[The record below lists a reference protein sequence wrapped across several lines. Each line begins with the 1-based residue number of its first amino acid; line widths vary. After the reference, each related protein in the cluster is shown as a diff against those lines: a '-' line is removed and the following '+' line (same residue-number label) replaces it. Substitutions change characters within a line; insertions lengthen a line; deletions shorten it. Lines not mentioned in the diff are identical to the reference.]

1 MFILMFRVVI
11 HILFGVQSR
20 FFISTFRAISLV
32 WRSEPHFQFDVQ
44 SLCLLF
50 GIQSHVFS
58 SALRVLMSIFF
69 IRHPNPSLSFHFFTF
84 SAIGRTPLGFLSH
97 IFILHFG
104 VQSRFSHPFIHF
116 ESPSFLVSAFRVT
129 IASQIRCLEPP
140 SFSISAF
147 RATIILNFGVQS
159 HYPFLFWISKPP
171 FHSQFRHSKPSSFS
185 VSTFRA
191 IIVSQFRHSKSHL

>member
-104 VQSRFSHPFIHF
+104 VQSRFSHPFMYF
-116 ESPSFLVSAFRVT
+116 ESPSFFSFGFQSHFSCSFRHSMPSSFFSLAFRAIVHCPFRHLVTIFLYFDDQSHSPLAISFRVT
-129 IASQIRCLEPP
+129 
-140 SFSISAF
+140 
-147 RATIILNFGVQS
+147 
-159 HYPFLFWISKPP
+159 
-171 FHSQFRHSKPSSFS
+171 
-185 VSTFRA
+185 VSG
-191 IIVSQFRHSKSHL
+191 IHIH